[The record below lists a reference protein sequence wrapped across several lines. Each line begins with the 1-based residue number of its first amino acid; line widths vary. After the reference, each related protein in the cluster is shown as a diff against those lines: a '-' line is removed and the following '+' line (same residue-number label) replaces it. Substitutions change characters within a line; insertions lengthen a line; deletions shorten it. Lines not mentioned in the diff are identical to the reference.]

1 LGTIETAMSPFNFIN
16 DTERNYLD
24 AYLLS
29 SFGAVMQI
37 LPRVS
42 SATEA
47 TPTPVTQ
54 LSNSSVKNGGR
65 LNWSKFAVHHQLE
78 SIRFNE
84 AESRSDLAKRRRM
97 FANRTS
103 R

>member
-1 LGTIETAMSPFNFIN
+1 LETIETAMSPFNFIN